1 MLLTDG
7 EYGSGNSGGGSL
19 ASQINR
25 RLGISTARSSASRNR
40 TIINRVRVRN
50 SRARSAFQRSQVFSN
65 Q

>member
-1 MLLTDG
+1 MFLTDG

-25 RLGISTARSSASRNR
+25 RLGISTGRSSLSRNR

-50 SRARSAFQRSQVFSN
+50 TRGGLGGTGQIFSQ